1 MTRQKEIEKTSLK
14 FLKNSLLSIVAGIVF
29 YLACAL
35 FFSLLPT
42 HPPKQTCLPGNEIF
56 IASNGVHLDIIFP
69 VENIEPQLLQSLDVL
84 PGTLFIGFGW
94 GDKEFYIKTPEWS
107 DLTLPVAFKAL
118 FLKSK
123 TAMHVTFYPYSFQS
137 WKKLLLC
144 SEQLKKLNRYV
155 FNSFKK
161 DNQGNLLKMDFG
173 GYTMYD
179 DFYNATGSFS
189 IFHTCNVWVNVA
201 LKEIEV
207 KTSVWSPFDFGILYH
222 LKNEK

>member
-1 MTRQKEIEKTSLK
+1 MRRQKEIIKTSL
-14 FLKNSLLSIVAGIVF
+14 NSLKKILFAIFAGIAF

-35 FFSLLPT
+35 IFSLMPT

-56 IASNGVHLDIIFP
+56 ITSNGVHLDIIFP
-69 VENIEPQLLQSLDVL
+69 VENLEPQLLHKLDIL

-123 TAMHVTFYPYSFQS
+123 TAMHVTFYPRSFQS

-155 FNSFKK
+155 LNSFKK
-161 DNQGNLLKMDFG
+161 NNQGNLQKMDFE
-173 GYTMYD
+173 GYTRYD

>member
-1 MTRQKEIEKTSLK
+1 VTRQKEIVKTSLK
-14 FLKNSLLSIVAGIVF
+14 FRKNSLLAIIAGVVF
-29 YLACAL
+29 YLAGAL
-35 FFSLLPT
+35 LFSLLPT
-42 HPPKQTCLPGNEIF
+42 HPPQQNCLPEHEIF
-56 IASNGVHLDIIFP
+56 IASNGIHLDIIFP

-107 DLTLPVAFKAL
+107 DLTFPVAFKAL

-123 TAMHVTFYPYSFQS
+123 TAMHVTFYPCSFQS

-161 DNQGNLLKMDFG
+161 NNQGNLLKMDFE

-179 DFYNATGSFS
+179 DFYDATGSFS

-201 LKEIEV
+201 LKKIEV